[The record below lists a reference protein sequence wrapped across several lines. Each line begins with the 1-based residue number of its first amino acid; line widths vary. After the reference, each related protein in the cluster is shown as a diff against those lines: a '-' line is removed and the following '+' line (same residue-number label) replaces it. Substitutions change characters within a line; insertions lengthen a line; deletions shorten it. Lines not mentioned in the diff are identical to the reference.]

1 MPYGN
6 LSKNYRIPYWFQGEI
21 SSGVSNRRASAIID
35 TQLNGLASL
44 MGTTGLIAEGSYQS
58 TYVSGNS
65 SITVIQAG
73 EAAIQAL
80 LGGKFVNQATS
91 FSWTGLPD
99 DSIVYL
105 YIAPVEENI
114 YDTGERSTLAAGV
127 CNPIWNT
134 NGVTPAES
142 MLVAVA
148 RISGTSIS
156 LTTSGCADNGD
167 FVVGR
172 PIISFAGTKAA
183 MIRFEVGL
191 SGLQTYVAPR
201 SYTDQIMA
209 GLSGLQVYVSPRSY
223 ADQTMA
229 GLSGLQAYAGQ
240 TMAGLSGLQAYAAP
254 RSLANQTMA
263 GLSGL
268 QANVVQLNPQGTHLI
283 SGSGSLG
290 DLLPWKDIELT
301 TTANATGTLSDG
313 SYGDEK
319 QLVMT
324 SWAGDFILTPTNL
337 DNGSSLKF
345 TNKGQHAKIKF
356 LSSGKWF
363 LLANSGISIA

>member
-1 MPYGN
+1 M
-6 LSKNYRIPYWFQGEI
+6 
-21 SSGVSNRRASAIID
+21 SNRRASAIID

-105 YIAPVEENI
+105 YIAPIEENI
-114 YDTGERSTLAAGV
+114 YDTGERSTLAAGI

-172 PIISFAGTKAA
+172 PIISFAGTKAT

-209 GLSGLQVYVSPRSY
+209 GLSGLQVYVAPRSY
-223 ADQTMA
+223 ADRTMA
-229 GLSGLQAYAGQ
+229 GLSGLQAYTGQ

-268 QANVVQLNPQGTHLI
+268 QANVAQLNPQGTHLI

-337 DNGSSLKF
+337 NNGSSLKF